1 MTGPVPRTESE
12 APVSV
17 IVRDVEMSFGSM
29 VVFMIKWTL
38 AAIPAMII
46 LVVVGAVLAGV
57 LGGLIAGLTG

>member
-1 MTGPVPRTESE
+1 MASPAPRVEPE

-46 LVVVGAVLAGV
+46 LLVVGFFVVAL
-57 LGGLIAGLTG
+57 LGGMAGAFRP